1 MNLKKGVQK
10 PLNTIK
16 RSKQTPIRSYQ
27 APRFAHGKEMALTK
41 VGGQNILAGVPII
54 PWDANMSLDPV
65 KGILG

>member
-41 VGGQNILAGVPII
+41 VGGQNISAGVSFI
-54 PWDANMSLDPV
+54 PYDAKMSFTPRHYE
-65 KGILG
+65 